1 MGVVPTSSWVYCHD
15 SSSPHYRQ
23 GPTFSLTT
31 SLTQHTLC
39 LYNHLTHSTHYTFTA
54 IQPAPPFSQT
64 LILLT
69 PLPLPPLKQHV
80 SSGVVVSLSA
90 VELHSHAD
98 NSGLRDL
105 LLGAS
110 SPSSPSPLK
119 GQTRRPGLHSNSSS
133 SVNVPLLRV
142 REHPEDGP
150 FVENLSVLHIHDTR
164 KLQQVRQTW
173 GW

>member
-1 MGVVPTSSWVYCHD
+1 MGVVPLSSWVYCRA

-23 GPTFSLTT
+23 RPTFSLTT
-31 SLTQHTLC
+31 HSHSTHIVFTTIPLTQHIDIPTKLHTL
-39 LYNHLTHSTHYTFTA
+39 LADPHPPDTA
-54 IQPAPPFSQT
+54 PSLSP
-64 LILLT
+64 
-69 PLPLPPLKQHV
+69 KQHV

-119 GQTRRPGLHSNSSS
+119 GQTRRPSLHSNSNLGS
-133 SVNVPLLRV
+133 NVPLLRV

-164 KLQQVRQTW
+164 KLQQVR
-173 GW
+173 